1 MIAAPLTHN
10 NPNYADEMS
19 LCLCL
24 VVNSNIP
31 LFILNGTPPMRY
43 QAEKMYVEF
52 HISKFETIILSLSL
66 FINDLWIEIP
76 ILNRE
81 IMFKWRGFVSGLNNY
96 VVLFFLCSI
105 CHQTHTTY
113 KNMAH
118 SVNHLAKSNAG
129 FRRVHFGYM
138 TLIT

>member
-96 VVLFFLCSI
+96 VVLFFCVQFAI
-105 CHQTHTTY
+105 RHTRHTRIWRIASTIWR
-113 KNMAH
+113 NLMPASGAFI
-118 SVNHLAKSNAG
+118 SV
-129 FRRVHFGYM
+129 
-138 TLIT
+138 I

>member
-52 HISKFETIILSLSL
+52 HISKFETIILSLS
-66 FINDLWIEIP
+66 FHKRSMDRNTNTQPRDYVQMARFRLW
-76 ILNRE
+76 
-81 IMFKWRGFVSGLNNY
+81 FK
-96 VVLFFLCSI
+96 
-105 CHQTHTTY
+105 
-113 KNMAH
+113 
-118 SVNHLAKSNAG
+118 
-129 FRRVHFGYM
+129 
-138 TLIT
+138 